1 MSKAGAKLRPGAV
14 MGVDWGVMRIEPVEV
29 GMRRCDWSRSAVLG
43 SRSSAALDFADLVA
57 EQLVGTVLPW
67 SRRESLVRAAA
78 KLGISRFEANLIIA
92 AVQNQMGAGLG
103 RSEARRPRLAKRIA
117 VGLTVFVAVQAV
129 IVAAAWYWLG

>member
-1 MSKAGAKLRPGAV
+1 MRPAAT
-14 MGVDWGVMRIEPVEV
+14 MGVDWGMMRIKPVEV
-29 GMRRCDWSRSAVLG
+29 GMRRGDWSRSAVLG

-78 KLGISRFEANLIIA
+78 RLGISRFEANLIIA

-103 RSEARRPRLAKRIA
+103 RSEARRPPLAKRIA
-117 VGLTVFVAVQAV
+117 VGLMVFVAVQAM